1 MTDQNHECETVEA
14 ALTQVPLK
22 LQSTFLSCQ
31 AQFPCLV
38 GSVLD
43 YLVFGLEGFAVFGGC
58 FSLDFF
64 FFTCV
69 FSLLVLFPRHC
80 FLCWCFLGC
89 FFLFFLCFSGVF
101 TSLEFFSS
109 AGVFLLEVFE
119 C

>member
-43 YLVFGLEGFAVFGGC
+43 YLVFGLEGFAVFGGW
-58 FSLDFF
+58 FF
-64 FFTCV
+64 
-69 FSLLVLFPRHC
+69 P
-80 FLCWCFLGC
+80 
-89 FFLFFLCFSGVF
+89 
-101 TSLEFFSS
+101 
-109 AGVFLLEVFE
+109 
-119 C
+119 